1 MQFGEV
7 SELIREAE
15 RRAALAGVP
24 AARAAE
30 ILIRAEAEL
39 VQAMIA
45 SQRAERQLLLE
56 LRERGATEV
65 AKDRGVS
72 RSQVYVLRDR
82 ALNKLSRISVLG

>member
-39 VQAMIA
+39 VQAMID

-56 LRERGATEV
+56 LKERGATEV